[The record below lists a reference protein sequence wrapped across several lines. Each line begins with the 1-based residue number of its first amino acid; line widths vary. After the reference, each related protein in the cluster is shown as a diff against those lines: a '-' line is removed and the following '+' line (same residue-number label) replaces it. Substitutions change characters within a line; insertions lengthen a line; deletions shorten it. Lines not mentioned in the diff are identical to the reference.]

1 MVLIISSSFNTIS
14 GLLDRTWVAGV
25 TPGEFSLAHFIV
37 SLGVN
42 FIQVIV
48 TLACMIYVFQ
58 VGGLAGRGARPFD
71 RAFDMTPRSTGILK
85 SKNSFSTAL
94 S

>member
-1 MVLIISSSFNTIS
+1 MVLIISSSFNTIP

-58 VGGLAGRGARPFD
+58 VS
-71 RAFDMTPRSTGILK
+71 PRVSYRMYIGNKHHI
-85 SKNSFSTAL
+85 SQFHCRI
-94 S
+94 